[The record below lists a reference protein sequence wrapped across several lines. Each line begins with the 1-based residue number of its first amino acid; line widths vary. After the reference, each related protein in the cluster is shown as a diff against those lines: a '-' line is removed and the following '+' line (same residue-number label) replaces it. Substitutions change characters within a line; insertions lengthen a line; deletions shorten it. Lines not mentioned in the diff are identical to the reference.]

1 VQTNVSVKCET
12 DCSCRKGIVKEFTE
26 KFVMKVA
33 ALKTGSSFDA
43 STTQGASVNRA
54 GVDKV
59 SEHIQDAV
67 SRGAK
72 VDTGGQAVK
81 DDGFFFQPTVLF
93 KVTPD
98 MLVAREEKLDHWRL
112 FSSLTPRLTQYV

>member
-1 VQTNVSVKCET
+1 
-12 DCSCRKGIVKEFTE
+12 
-26 KFVMKVA
+26 MKVA
-33 ALKTGSSFDA
+33 ALKTGSGFDA
-43 STTQGASVNRA
+43 STTQGALVNRA

-67 SRGAK
+67 SKGAK

-81 DDGFFFQPTVLF
+81 GDGFFFQPTVLF

-98 MLVAREEKLDHWRL
+98 ILVAREKAFGTVGAYFR
-112 FSSLTPRLTQYV
+112 V

>member
-33 ALKTGSSFDA
+33 ALKTGSGFDA
-43 STTQGASVNRA
+43 STTQGALVNRA

-67 SRGAK
+67 SKGAK

-81 DDGFFFQPTVLF
+81 GDGFFFQPTVLF

-98 MLVAREEKLDHWRL
+98 ILVAREKAFGTIGAYFR
-112 FSSLTPRLTQYV
+112 V